1 MWAPACHIYR
11 SGNKDPNPTGG
22 RIEITAIP
30 RRKPFRFISTN
41 SRPCSRDLSVRLSFY
56 AGLRKP
62 TSSLFILQPSPLP
75 HLKRAQVQKY
85 SAKFPNITLKPLF
98 AVIDANNDIN
108 NTSATQTHW
117 QWILSEVSDWPIMIG
132 RSAHYGSARPTMN
145 DRSRHYPSDNDHRA
159 VTGRLPISHALQ
171 SFQPTHTQGT
181 CTHFETDTNT
191 IGELRYWQH
200 CQLPA
205 RGRRGVREG
214 SRLGDYPSPT
224 WQSLPIMRTLQR
236 FSTTSRSVGVKVR

>member
-1 MWAPACHIYR
+1 MNTIWSQWLANH
-11 SGNKDPNPTGG
+11 DWQ
-22 RIEITAIP
+22 
-30 RRKPFRFISTN
+30 ISTLWV
-41 SRPCSRDLSVRLSFY
+41 CS
-56 AGLRKP
+56 
-62 TSSLFILQPSPLP
+62 
-75 HLKRAQVQKY
+75 
-85 SAKFPNITLKPLF
+85 PNNEWHI
-98 AVIDANNDIN
+98 
-108 NTSATQTHW
+108 
-117 QWILSEVSDWPIMIG
+117 
-132 RSAHYGSARPTMN
+132 
-145 DRSRHYPSDNDHRA
+145 SRHYPSDNDHRA

-236 FSTTSRSVGVKVR
+236 FSTTSRSVGVKVRRWDDIRSKDSQILSGKQPLTHHLN